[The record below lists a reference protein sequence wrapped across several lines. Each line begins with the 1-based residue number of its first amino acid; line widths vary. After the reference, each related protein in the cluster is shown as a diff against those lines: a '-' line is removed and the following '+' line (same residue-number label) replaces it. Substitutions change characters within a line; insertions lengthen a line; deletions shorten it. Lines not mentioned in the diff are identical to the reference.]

1 MEERGAARAAGRFL
15 HGDVEEELP
24 DGNDDG
30 ADGGGDAEL
39 RVRGGGDGHVGV
51 GLEAVEEKDG
61 NGAGVVANL
70 RVRRR
75 RKTGFVDEALGDE
88 TVGHG
93 VEVGGGD
100 DAGEAADGE
109 GDERV
114 EGDGGQRDGRVGDG
128 GDADVEEA
136 GDEVA
141 GGLQGVGR
149 AVDVGDAVRE
159 VVVEDVEEACES
171 GGDGGKTGN
180 HHEEDALEGLCG
192 VDELQRVE

>member
-1 MEERGAARAAGRFL
+1 MEERGASRARRSLL
-15 HGDVEEELP
+15 HGDVEEELA
-24 DGNDDG
+24 DGNHDG
-30 ADGGGDAEL
+30 TDGGGDAEL
-39 RVRGGGDGHVGV
+39 CVRGGERDHVGV
-51 GLEAVEEKDG
+51 GLETIEEENG
-61 NGAGVVANL
+61 NGTGVVADL
-70 RVRRR
+70 WVRRVGER
-75 RKTGFVDEALGDE
+75 CFVDEPLGE
-88 TVGHG
+88 EAIRHG

-109 GDERV
+109 RDECV
-114 EGDGGQRDGRVGDG
+114 EGEGGKSEGRVCGR
-128 GDADVEEA
+128 GDAHVEET